1 MTETTIQ
8 IRRATTDDALPLASL
23 AAATFPLACPP
34 STARSAIDAFIAQH
48 LSLERFEGYLA
59 DPTREIFVAEGSV
72 GDTILGQTMVGHAL
86 LGYTMLVY
94 GEPYDADVAV
104 AITHRPTV
112 ELSKCYT
119 AAEAHGRGVAPAL
132 IAASVDSARER
143 GAEGMW
149 LGVSQL
155 NARANRFYE
164 KNGFERVGIKLFW
177 VGDER
182 NEDFVRERAL

>member
-1 MTETTIQ
+1 MSETIQ
-8 IRRATTDDALPLASL
+8 IRRATTDDAVPLAAL

-34 STARSAIDAFIAQH
+34 GTAPSAMQAFIAQH
-48 LSLERFEGYLA
+48 LSLERFREYLV
-59 DPTREIFVAEGSV
+59 DPAREIFIADATGQEG
-72 GDTILGQTMVGHAL
+72 L
-86 LGYTMLVY
+86 LGYTMLVF
-94 GEPYDADVAV
+94 GEPYDADVAA

-112 ELSKCYT
+112 ELSKCYA

-132 IAASVDSARER
+132 VAASVDSARER
-143 GAEGMW
+143 GAVGMW

-164 KNGFERVGIKLFW
+164 KNGFERVGVKLFW

>member
-1 MTETTIQ
+1 MSEQIE
-8 IRRATTDDALPLASL
+8 IRRATTDDAVPLAAL

-34 STARSAIDAFIAQH
+34 HTAASAIDAFIAEH
-48 LSLERFEGYLA
+48 LSLERFQEYLT
-59 DPTREIFVAEGSV
+59 DPAREIFVAPDGA
-72 GDTILGQTMVGHAL
+72 AL

-94 GEPYDADVAV
+94 GEPYDADVAA
-104 AITHRPTV
+104 AISRRPTV
-112 ELSKCYT
+112 ELSKCYA

-132 IAASVDSARER
+132 VAASAESARDR
-143 GAEGMW
+143 GAAGMW

-164 KNGFERVGIKLFW
+164 KNGFERVGVKLFW

>member
-1 MTETTIQ
+1 MNEQIQ
-8 IRRATTDDALPLASL
+8 IRLATTDDAVPLAAL

-34 STARSAIDAFIAQH
+34 GTAPSAMQAFIAQH
-48 LSLERFEGYLA
+48 LSLERFGEYLV
-59 DPTREIFVAEGSV
+59 DPTREIFIAEGF
-72 GDTILGQTMVGHAL
+72 

-94 GEPYDADVAV
+94 GEPYDADVAA

-112 ELSKCYT
+112 ELSKCYA

-132 IAASVDSARER
+132 VAASVESARRR
-143 GAEGMW
+143 GAAGMW

-164 KNGFERVGIKLFW
+164 KNGFERVGVKLFW

>member
-1 MTETTIQ
+1 MTEQTVQ
-8 IRRATTDDALPLASL
+8 IRRATTDDAVPLASL

-34 STARSAIDAFIAQH
+34 HTAPSAIEAFIAQH
-48 LSLERFEGYLA
+48 LSLERFQEYLV
-59 DPTREIFVAEGSV
+59 DPAREIFVAEGF
-72 GDTILGQTMVGHAL
+72 

-94 GEPYDADVAV
+94 GDPADPDVAA
-104 AITHRPTV
+104 AITRRPTV
-112 ELSKCYT
+112 ELSKCY
-119 AAEAHGRGVAPAL
+119 AAPDAHGRGIAPAL
-132 IAASVDSARER
+132 VAASIESARER

-164 KNGFERVGIKLFW
+164 KNGFDRVGIKLFW